1 MLTTMKTKKYIL
13 FALAVLGLTTSCME
27 GSWDAPSAEAGMSA
41 YGNQSIN
48 ATNLKTIAEVKALY
62 ASEISN
68 NSLAQVT
75 KPMQI
80 MGLVTGNDVGGNI
93 YNSLYIQDN
102 TGAIAISV
110 GQGGLYGPFSVGQC
124 VLIELNGLYVGGYGK
139 QPQIGTTYT
148 NPNKEGATPQVGRMT
163 RYMWQEHY
171 KLISGVDGLMITPIE
186 AKYNLNKLDI
196 AQDCGK
202 LITLQGVTLAEADGK
217 AVFAPSDGSV
227 TLTANCANR
236 TIKGVSNVVLRTSTY
251 ADFAKQ
257 PLPTGRVDITGVATR
272 YNDTWQ
278 FLMRD
283 FNDIKESQTEPAP
296 EPTPTGKGTLADPF
310 NAAGVAAYTKTL
322 AADKQSSTDIYPTGI
337 ITTISEIDTEG
348 TFGNATYLIS
358 DDANGYTGTFQI
370 YRGLGLNG
378 QKFSASGAK
387 IIKVGDVVTIKGK
400 VINYKGNTPQYAQG
414 STIVKLNGEGDD
426 TPDTPDTPGESN
438 VVKSIDGT
446 TLTLTNT
453 AVTASANTVTVDLNA
468 QGWENAAEAT
478 TITLTDGTTIS
489 FEKGENSNA
498 PKFYTATNGVRLYA
512 KNYIKITG
520 SSKAIA
526 KVVLNC
532 DSYNGTDYV
541 GNELLYGLADGLAM
555 FIYNEHTGTSGGVQL
570 RVKTIEI
577 TYAQ

>member
-13 FALAVLGLTTSCME
+13 FALAVLGLTTSCMK
-27 GSWDAPSAEAGMSA
+27 GDWDAPSEEVGMAS
-41 YGNQSIN
+41 YGNQDIKP
-48 ATNLKTIAEVKALY
+48 TNLKTIAELKELY
-62 ASEISN
+62 ANEINN

-75 KPMQI
+75 QPMQI
-80 MGLVTGNDVGGNI
+80 QGIVTGNDVEGNI

-110 GQGGLYGPFSVGQC
+110 GQGGLYGAFSVGQT
-124 VLIELNGLYVGGYGK
+124 VLIELNGLYIGGYGK
-139 QPQIGTTYT
+139 QPQLGTTYT

-163 RYMWQEHY
+163 RYTWAEHY
-171 KLISGVDGLMITPIE
+171 KLVPAVAGLTVEPLE
-186 AKYNLNKLDI
+186 VKYNLNKLDI

-202 LITLQGVTLAEADGK
+202 LITLKGVTLAEADGT

-278 FLMRD
+278 FLMRSI
-283 FNDIKESQTEPAP
+283 NDIKETQTEPAP
-296 EPTPTGKGTLADPF
+296 EPTPKGSGKKADPY

-322 AADKQSSTDIYPTGI
+322 GADKQSSTDIYTTGI
-337 ITTISEIDTEG
+337 ITAISEIDTEG

-378 QKFSASGAK
+378 QKFSDAGAK
-387 IIKVGDVVTIKGK
+387 IIQVGDTVTIKGK
-400 VINYKGNTPQYAQG
+400 VVNYKGNTPQYAQG
-414 STIVKLNGEGDD
+414 STIVKLNDEGGED
-426 TPDTPDTPGESN
+426 TPPTPESN
-438 VVKSIDGT
+438 VTKNIDGT
-446 TLTLTNT
+446 VLTLTNT
-453 AVTASANTVTVDLNA
+453 SLTASANTVTVDLSQ
-468 QGWENAAEAT
+468 QGWENAADAT
-478 TITLTDGTTIS
+478 TITLSDGTTIS
-489 FEKGENSNA
+489 FEKGESGST

-520 SSKAIA
+520 ASKAIA
-526 KVVLNC
+526 KVILNC

-541 GNELLYGLADGLAM
+541 GNDLLYGLADGLAM
-555 FIYNEHTGTSGGVQL
+555 FIYNDHTGTSGGVQL

-577 TYAQ
+577 TYAE

>member
-1 MLTTMKTKKYIL
+1 MKTKKYFL
-13 FALAVLGLTTSCME
+13 FALAVLGLTTSCMK
-27 GSWDAPSAEAGMSA
+27 GSWDAPSDEVGMAA
-41 YGNQSIN
+41 YGNQDIQ
-48 ATNLKTIAEVKALY
+48 ATNLKTIAELKALY
-62 ASEISN
+62 ATEIN
-68 NSLAQVT
+68 GNSLAQVT

-163 RYMWQEHY
+163 RYTWQEHY
-171 KLISGVDGLMITPIE
+171 KLIPAVDELIINPIE

-202 LITLQGVTLAEADGK
+202 LITLKGVTLAEADGK

-236 TIKGVSNVVLRTSTY
+236 TIKGLSNVVLRTSTY
-251 ADFAKQ
+251 ADFANY

-283 FNDIKESQTEPAP
+283 INDIKESQTEPAP
-296 EPTPTGKGTLADPF
+296 EPTPTGKGTLADPY
-310 NAAGVAAYTKTL
+310 NAAGVLAYTKSL
-322 AADKQSSTDIYPTGI
+322 AADKQSSTDIYTTGI
-337 ITTISEIDTEG
+337 ITSISEIDTEG
-348 TFGNATYLIS
+348 NFGNATYSIS
-358 DDANGYTGTFQI
+358 DDADGYTGSFQI

-378 QKFSASGAK
+378 EKFSKAGAK

-400 VINYKGNTPQYAQG
+400 VVNYKGNTPQYAQG
-414 STIVKLNGEGDD
+414 STIVKLNDEGG
-426 TPDTPDTPGESN
+426 TPDTPDTPTESN
-438 VVKSIDGT
+438 VTKSIDGS

-453 AVTASANTVTVDLNA
+453 AVTASSNTVTVDLNT
-468 QGWENAAEAT
+468 QGWENQAEPT
-478 TITLTDGTTIS
+478 TITLSDGTTII
-489 FEKGENSNA
+489 FDKGEGSTT
-498 PKFYTATNGVRLYA
+498 PKFYTATKGVRLYA

-520 SSKAIA
+520 ASKAIA

-532 DSYNGTDYV
+532 DSYSGTDYV
-541 GNELLYGLADGLAM
+541 GNELLYGLVDGLAM
-555 FIYNEHTGTSGGVQL
+555 FIYNEHTEAKAGVQL

-577 TYAQ
+577 TYAE

>member
-13 FALAVLGLTTSCME
+13 FALAVLGLTTSCMK
-27 GSWDAPSAEAGMSA
+27 GSWDAPSDEVGMSA
-41 YGNQSIN
+41 YGNQDIK
-48 ATNLKTIAEVKALY
+48 ATNLKTIAEVKALF
-62 ASEISN
+62 ATEIN
-68 NSLAQVT
+68 GNSLKQVT
-75 KPMQI
+75 QPMQI

-110 GQGGLYGPFSVGQC
+110 GQGGLYGAFSVGQT
-124 VLIELNGLYVGGYGK
+124 VLIELNGLFIGGYGK

-163 RYMWQEHY
+163 RYTWQEHY
-171 KLISGVDGLMITPIE
+171 KLIPAVDGLIVTPLE
-186 AKYNLNKLDI
+186 AIYNLNKLDI

-202 LITLQGVTLAEADGK
+202 LITLKGVTLAEADGK

-236 TIKGVSNVVLRTSTY
+236 TIKGLSNVVLRTSTY

-283 FNDIKESQTEPAP
+283 INDIKESTTEPAP
-296 EPTPTGKGTLADPF
+296 EPTPTGKGTLADPY

-322 AADKQSSTDIYPTGI
+322 AADKQSSTDIYTTGI
-337 ITTISEIDTEG
+337 ITSISEIDTEG
-348 TFGNATYLIS
+348 SFGNATYSIS
-358 DDANGYTGTFQI
+358 DDADGYTGSFQI

-378 QKFSASGAK
+378 EKFSKAGAK
-387 IIKVGDVVTIKGK
+387 IIKVGDVVTVKGK
-400 VINYKGNTPQYAQG
+400 VVNYKGNTPQYAQG
-414 STIVKLNGEGDD
+414 STIVKLNDEGE
-426 TPDTPDTPGESN
+426 TPTPPAESN
-438 VVKSIDGT
+438 VTKSLDGT

-453 AVTASANTVTVDLNA
+453 AATASANTVTVDLSA
-468 QGWENAAEAT
+468 QGWENSAEPG
-478 TITLTDGTTIS
+478 TITLSDGTTII
-489 FEKGENSNA
+489 FDKGEGGTT
-498 PKFYTATNGVRLYA
+498 PKFYTATNGVRMYA

-520 SSKAIA
+520 ASKAIA

-541 GNELLYGLADGLAM
+541 GNELLYGLVEGLAM

-577 TYAQ
+577 TYAE

>member
-13 FALAVLGLTTSCME
+13 FALAVLGLTTSCMK
-27 GSWDAPSAEAGMSA
+27 GSWDAPSDEVGMSA
-41 YGNQSIN
+41 YGNQDIK
-48 ATNLKTIAEVKALY
+48 ATNLKTIAEVKALF
-62 ASEISN
+62 ATEIN
-68 NSLAQVT
+68 GNSLKQVT
-75 KPMQI
+75 QPMQI

-110 GQGGLYGPFSVGQC
+110 GQGGLYGAFSVGQT
-124 VLIELNGLYVGGYGK
+124 VLIELNGLYIGGYGK

-163 RYMWQEHY
+163 RYTWQEHY
-171 KLISGVDGLMITPIE
+171 KLIPAVDGLIVTPLE
-186 AKYNLNKLDI
+186 AVYNLNKLDI

-202 LITLQGVTLAEADGK
+202 LITLKGVTLAEADGK
-217 AVFAPSDGSV
+217 AVYAPSDGSV

-236 TIKGVSNVVLRTSTY
+236 TIKGLSNVVLRTSTY

-257 PLPTGRVDITGVATR
+257 AMPTGRVDITGVATR

-283 FNDIKESQTEPAP
+283 INDIKESQTEPAP
-296 EPTPTGKGTLADPF
+296 EPTPKGSGTKADPY
-310 NAAGVAAYTKTL
+310 NAAGVAAYTKSL
-322 AADKQSSTDIYPTGI
+322 KADETSKSDIYTTGI
-337 ITTISEIDTEG
+337 ITSISEIDTEG
-348 TFGNATYLIS
+348 TYGNATYSIS
-358 DDANGYTGTFQI
+358 DDADGYTGSFQI

-378 QKFSASGAK
+378 EKFSKAGAK

-400 VINYKGNTPQYAQG
+400 VVNYKGNTPQYAQG
-414 STIVKLNGEGDD
+414 STIVKLNDEGE
-426 TPDTPDTPGESN
+426 TPTPPTESN
-438 VVKSIDGT
+438 VTKSLDGT

-453 AVTASANTVTVDLNA
+453 AATASTNTVTVDLSA
-468 QGWENAAEAT
+468 QGWENQAEPT
-478 TITLTDGTTIS
+478 TITLSDGTTII
-489 FEKGENSNA
+489 FDKGEGGTT
-498 PKFYTATNGVRLYA
+498 PKYYTATNGVRMYA

-520 SSKAIA
+520 ASKAIA

-541 GNELLYGLADGLAM
+541 GNELLYGLAEGLAM
-555 FIYNEHTGTSGGVQL
+555 FIYNEHTGPSGGVQL

-577 TYAQ
+577 TYAE

>member
-13 FALAVLGLTTSCME
+13 FALAVLGLTTSCMK
-27 GSWDAPSAEAGMSA
+27 GSWDAPSDEVGMSA
-41 YGNQSIN
+41 YGNQDIK
-48 ATNLKTIAEVKALY
+48 ATNLKTIAEVKALF
-62 ASEISN
+62 ATEIN
-68 NSLAQVT
+68 GNSLKQVT
-75 KPMQI
+75 QPMQI

-110 GQGGLYGPFSVGQC
+110 GQGGLYGAFSVGQT
-124 VLIELNGLYVGGYGK
+124 VLIELNGLYIGGYGK

-163 RYMWQEHY
+163 RYTWQEHY
-171 KLISGVDGLMITPIE
+171 KLIPAVDGLIVTPLE
-186 AKYNLNKLDI
+186 AVYNLNKLDI

-202 LITLQGVTLAEADGK
+202 LITLKGVTLAEADGK
-217 AVFAPSDGSV
+217 AVYAPSDGSV

-236 TIKGVSNVVLRTSTY
+236 TIKGLSNVVLRTSTY

-257 PLPTGRVDITGVATR
+257 AMPTGRVDITGVATR

-283 FNDIKESQTEPAP
+283 INDIKESTTEPAP
-296 EPTPTGKGTLADPF
+296 EPTPTGKGTQADPY
-310 NAAGVAAYTKTL
+310 NAAGVAAYTKSL
-322 AADKQSSTDIYPTGI
+322 KADETSKSDIYTTGI
-337 ITTISEIDTEG
+337 ITSISEIDTEG
-348 TFGNATYLIS
+348 TYGNATYSIS
-358 DDANGYTGTFQI
+358 DDADGYTGSFQI

-378 QKFSASGAK
+378 EKFSKAGAK

-400 VINYKGNTPQYAQG
+400 VVNYKGNTPQYAQG
-414 STIVKLNGEGDD
+414 STIVKLNDEGE
-426 TPDTPDTPGESN
+426 TPTPPTESN
-438 VVKSIDGT
+438 VTKSLDGT

-453 AVTASANTVTVDLNA
+453 AATASANTVTVDLSA
-468 QGWENAAEAT
+468 QGWENQAEPT
-478 TITLTDGTTIS
+478 TITLSDGTTII
-489 FEKGENSNA
+489 FDKGEGGTT
-498 PKFYTATNGVRLYA
+498 PKYYTATNGVRMYA

-520 SSKAIA
+520 ASKAIA

-541 GNELLYGLADGLAM
+541 GNELLYGLAEGLAM
-555 FIYNEHTGTSGGVQL
+555 FIYNEHTGPSGGVQL

-577 TYAQ
+577 TYAE

>member
-13 FALAVLGLTTSCME
+13 FALAVLGLTTSCMK
-27 GSWDAPSAEAGMSA
+27 GSWDAPSDEVGMSA
-41 YGNQSIN
+41 YGNQDIK
-48 ATNLKTIAEVKALY
+48 ATNLKTIAEVKALF
-62 ASEISN
+62 ATEIN
-68 NSLAQVT
+68 GNSLKQVT
-75 KPMQI
+75 QPMQI

-110 GQGGLYGPFSVGQC
+110 GQGGLYGAFSVGQT
-124 VLIELNGLYVGGYGK
+124 VLIELNGLYIGGYGK

-163 RYMWQEHY
+163 RYTWQEHY
-171 KLISGVDGLMITPIE
+171 KLIPAVDGLIVTPLE
-186 AKYNLNKLDI
+186 AIYNLNKLDI

-202 LITLQGVTLAEADGK
+202 LITLKGVTLAEADGK

-236 TIKGVSNVVLRTSTY
+236 TIKGLSNVVLRTSTY

-283 FNDIKESQTEPAP
+283 INDIKESTTEPAP
-296 EPTPTGKGTLADPF
+296 EPTPTGKGTLADPY

-322 AADKQSSTDIYPTGI
+322 AADKQSSTDIYTTGI
-337 ITTISEIDTEG
+337 ITSISEIDTEG
-348 TFGNATYLIS
+348 SFGNATYSIS
-358 DDANGYTGTFQI
+358 DDADGYTGSFQI

-378 QKFSASGAK
+378 EKFSKAGAK
-387 IIKVGDVVTIKGK
+387 IIKVGDVVTVKGK
-400 VINYKGNTPQYAQG
+400 VVNYKGNTPQYAQG
-414 STIVKLNGEGDD
+414 STIVKLNDEGE
-426 TPDTPDTPGESN
+426 TPTPPTESN
-438 VVKSIDGT
+438 VTKSLDGT

-453 AVTASANTVTVDLNA
+453 AATASANTVTVDLSA
-468 QGWENAAEAT
+468 QGWENQAEPT
-478 TITLTDGTTIS
+478 TITLEDGTTII
-489 FEKGENSNA
+489 FDKGEGGTT
-498 PKFYTATNGVRLYA
+498 PKFYTATNGVRMYA

-520 SSKAIA
+520 ASKAIA

-541 GNELLYGLADGLAM
+541 GNELLYGLVEGLAM

-577 TYAQ
+577 TYAE